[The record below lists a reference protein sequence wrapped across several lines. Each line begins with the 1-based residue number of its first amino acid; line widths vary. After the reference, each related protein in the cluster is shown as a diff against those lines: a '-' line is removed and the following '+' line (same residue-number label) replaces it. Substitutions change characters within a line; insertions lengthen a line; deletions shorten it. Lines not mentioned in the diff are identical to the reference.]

1 MKNTRAEELMAAYLS
16 GNLKAGERDELMQWV
31 DESSEGRSF
40 FDKAISLWNI
50 TEQMAYPDFS
60 AGKAQSW
67 DKINQRLDA
76 PASTTK
82 AVAKVYRL
90 RILRWSAAA
99 AIALLAVAGWWWL
112 GQQASGNLVATTS
125 SGERQEIVLPDGTSV
140 WLNENS
146 HLTYEDRDDERYLQ
160 FEGEAFF
167 DVATDSIRPFRIYS
181 GQSVTTV
188 LGTAFNLRAYPQE
201 EKVEVSV
208 KEGRVALAQ
217 QVTVTKTDA
226 IPDNQNRIELSKGET
241 GVLEKAT
248 SAVAVVSLSQDNSTA
263 WKDRRL
269 QFDDV
274 PLKEVAQTL
283 ERYYNIE
290 IDLANEGIA
299 PCLVTLGEENDPSL
313 DMIISLLEVSLDL
326 TVAQEGDNYRFSG
339 QACH

>member
-1 MKNTRAEELMAAYLS
+1 
-16 GNLKAGERDELMQWV
+16 
-31 DESSEGRSF
+31 
-40 FDKAISLWNI
+40 LWRI

-60 AGKAQSW
+60 AGKAKSW
-67 DKINQRLDA
+67 DKVNQRLDTSVSVA
-76 PASTTK
+76 PR
-82 AVAKVYRL
+82 VHRL

-99 AIALLAVAGWWWL
+99 AIALLAVAGWWWS
-112 GQQASGNLVATTS
+112 GQQAAGTLIATTTT
-125 SGERQEIVLPDGTSV
+125 GERQELTLPDGTSV

-146 HLTYEDRDDERYLQ
+146 YLTYEDRGDERYLQ

-167 DVATDSIRPFRIYS
+167 DVVTDSMRPFRVYS

-188 LGTAFNLRAYPQE
+188 LGTSFNLRAYPQE

-208 KEGRVALAQ
+208 KKGRVALAHQ
-217 QVTVTKTDA
+217 KTVVKSDDLPEA
-226 IPDNQNRIELSKGET
+226 QDRIELSKGET

-248 SAVAVVSLSQDNSTA
+248 SAVTAVSLSQDNSTA

-274 PLKEVAQTL
+274 PLTEVAQTL

-299 PCLVTLGEENDPSL
+299 PCLVSIGEESDPSL
-313 DMIISLLEVSLDL
+313 EFIMSLLEASVDL
-326 TVAQEGDNYRFSG
+326 TIAQDGKSYRFSG
-339 QACH
+339 QACN